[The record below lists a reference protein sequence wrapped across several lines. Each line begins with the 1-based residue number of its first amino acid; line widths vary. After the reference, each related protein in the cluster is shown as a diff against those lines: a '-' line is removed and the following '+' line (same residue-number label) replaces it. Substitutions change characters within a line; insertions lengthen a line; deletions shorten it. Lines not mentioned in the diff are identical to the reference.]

1 MRVVMLTVFGLV
13 LLQSCGRVTI
23 APESLEAKLAIKFNK
38 CESST
43 TCTIRLREETDF
55 VWDKFYVF
63 KYEATR
69 DEIRKALGFSLPR
82 YQEFKR
88 KLVFVNDGKLA
99 YYEEEPTDIESLI
112 DQEVVFDIPDDAN
125 FISYGADAVFQVSK
139 ERFERGVYYQLEL
152 VR

>member
-1 MRVVMLTVFGLV
+1 MLTAVGLV

-23 APESLEAKLAIKFNK
+23 APESLEAKLATKFNN
-38 CESST
+38 CESPT
-43 TCTIRLREETDF
+43 TCTIRLREETNF
-55 VWDKFYVF
+55 EWDKFYVF
-63 KYEATR
+63 KYKATR

-88 KLVFVNDGKLA
+88 KLVFVNDGQLV

-112 DQEVVFDIPDDAN
+112 DQEVVFDMPDEAN
-125 FISYGADAVFQVSK
+125 FVSYGADAVFQVSK
-139 ERFERGVYYQLEL
+139 KRFQRGVYYQLEL